1 MINPTAIILFLAFVA
16 VTLGI
21 TWWAAKRTRSTDD
34 FYAAGGKITGFQ
46 NGLAI
51 SGDFISAGA
60 FLGLSGLVYAS
71 GFDGLV
77 FAVVFAFGALFV
89 CPGLGVQNF
98 LNVARDHP
106 VFFDDADFGFDGS
119 VLVVDGA
126 PQADWSH
133 LRHGGGT
140 NCGQRGN

>member
-1 MINPTAIILFLAFVA
+1 MINPTAIILFIAFVL

-21 TWWAAKRTRSTDD
+21 TWWAAKRTKSTDD

-60 FLGLSGLVYAS
+60 FLGLSGLVFAS

-77 FAVVFAFGALFV
+77 FAGFV
-89 CPGLGVQNF
+89 AHRAN
-98 LNVARDHP
+98 
-106 VFFDDADFGFDGS
+106 
-119 VLVVDGA
+119 
-126 PQADWSH
+126 H
-133 LRHGGGT
+133 LM
-140 NCGQRGN
+140 